1 MHHRLIAAL
10 RAWAFDKLPAWAR
23 PRELSAADIQA
34 LAVRAARGWTSSVS
48 SIKAET
54 GSNSQAVETQEIAND
69 SEVLYSIKSIAK
81 AITTPN
87 QQRNADGLLQM
98 GRFIINEVIASP
110 HQAIRDIGT
119 PSARAIADLIRR
131 PMENENSTTQG
142 ALDDLNAATYAR
154 QGEFSQ
160 KLSTI
165 LEPLITKRTKLLV
178 SFTIPKADREA
189 LVRGLHTG
197 IVPRRLAPAAK
208 QLRAWLDELRD
219 YQEAAGLDFGYVK
232 NYFPRVY
239 DLKKVLNNQQGFTD
253 MLQRHGYAPD
263 VAATIL
269 ARIVSGDT
277 LPEMQMNTTNRIIM
291 NANGQ
296 QGTFMPREGGAE
308 GGVVKSGHQQSRVL
322 DIPYDDLAPY
332 LNNDLE
338 TILTRYMGNAIKRAE
353 YARRF
358 GANEEALNK
367 LVASMVDE
375 IDLGQRDKVGALN
388 AHQAVGLAYDVA
400 DMMQGAFGQPIT
412 RTGGVLTRTVLNLQ
426 VMIKLPLAVLSSM
439 HEFLTPGLLAQSP
452 SAHMTALIQ
461 GVGSGVW
468 EGLRAM
474 DKVITGKHHFNQS
487 AAYQQAEEIGVIAHA
502 AIQDALESLHFQGD
516 SSTDLLSVGTRKFMQ
531 LTLQEQTMRL
541 QKTIAVRTFMHSA
554 KQWAKSTQKANS
566 EQLLKDFGI
575 DPQEAQRWASAGFPD
590 NDPIQFAIN
599 RGAIRFA
606 NSAVTT
612 PDSSVRSRGLQR
624 KYLGLSLLFQFQSF
638 SNAFGNTM
646 LRRILV
652 QQVRAKSAHQLV
664 IITGMIMMMAAAFA
678 AQELRDWWKFGD
690 KKPYKDDTQND
701 PLRRIFN
708 SFDRAGFTGMFSRVF
723 ELVSPYKFG
732 YGQQGAARIA
742 GLAGP
747 TATDVGK
754 VIDAFAVDQGS
765 DKKQAEM
772 QAKFIINMIPIVNAF
787 PYQVKQDK
795 FVEPLSESLR

>member
-412 RTGGVLTRTVLNLQ
+412 RTGG
-426 VMIKLPLAVLSSM
+426 
-439 HEFLTPGLLAQSP
+439 
-452 SAHMTALIQ
+452 
-461 GVGSGVW
+461 
-468 EGLRAM
+468 
-474 DKVITGKHHFNQS
+474 
-487 AAYQQAEEIGVIAHA
+487 
-502 AIQDALESLHFQGD
+502 
-516 SSTDLLSVGTRKFMQ
+516 
-531 LTLQEQTMRL
+531 
-541 QKTIAVRTFMHSA
+541 
-554 KQWAKSTQKANS
+554 
-566 EQLLKDFGI
+566 GI
-575 DPQEAQRWASAGFPD
+575 DSHG
-590 NDPIQFAIN
+590 
-599 RGAIRFA
+599 
-606 NSAVTT
+606 T
-612 PDSSVRSRGLQR
+612 
-624 KYLGLSLLFQFQSF
+624 
-638 SNAFGNTM
+638 
-646 LRRILV
+646 
-652 QQVRAKSAHQLV
+652 
-664 IITGMIMMMAAAFA
+664 
-678 AQELRDWWKFGD
+678 
-690 KKPYKDDTQND
+690 
-701 PLRRIFN
+701 
-708 SFDRAGFTGMFSRVF
+708 
-723 ELVSPYKFG
+723 
-732 YGQQGAARIA
+732 
-742 GLAGP
+742 
-747 TATDVGK
+747 
-754 VIDAFAVDQGS
+754 
-765 DKKQAEM
+765 
-772 QAKFIINMIPIVNAF
+772 
-787 PYQVKQDK
+787 
-795 FVEPLSESLR
+795 